1 MFSNRLII
9 WYINISLQKEGAHIQ
24 SCYHDKNRAT
34 EPKGKCYFGL
44 LIVCV
49 CMPRDQTAMWIS
61 FSYHSLPYSLD
72 SLALNI
78 DLPRFCFV
86 LFLAR
91 LAALSSGDLPVS
103 VHPTTPDH
111 TTMEVTG
118 A

>member
-1 MFSNRLII
+1 MFLNRLII

-49 CMPRDQTAMWIS
+49 CMPRDQTAMWVS

-86 LFLAR
+86 LYF
-91 LAALSSGDLPVS
+91 G
-103 VHPTTPDH
+103 
-111 TTMEVTG
+111 
-118 A
+118 